1 MSALDSLLRPELLAS
16 ILILA
21 SIVMIARGLVHFNQE
36 KAKLLPKLSAA
47 ETELEKFRRHTQ
59 PRVQQVEELS
69 GAVRKMEQQQEVLLE
84 YLDELKSSLS
94 AADGEGGK
102 DIRIHDLGD
111 E

>member
-1 MSALDSLLRPELLAS
+1 MTALDNLLRPELLAS
-16 ILILA
+16 ILIVA
-21 SIVMIARGLVHFNQE
+21 SVVMMARGLVLFNQE

-47 ETELEKFRRHTQ
+47 ESELEKFRKHTR
-59 PRVQQVEELS
+59 PKVQQVEELS
-69 GAVRKMEQQQEVLLE
+69 GAVRKMEKQQEVLLG